1 MLSSLASHPKTKN
14 GESRHGSPHIF
25 FLFYI
30 RLLKSLHGSFD
41 HPVNNHLV
49 NIADLYPRCRNA
61 SIHNF
66 RRFFLAC
73 ISFKLRRLVHLFRSL
88 HALLRP
94 FYYLVY
100 LIKRAY
106 IGHQFAHGIHY
117 RIRSVQH
124 LFRRRYYTK

>member
-1 MLSSLASHPKTKN
+1 MLPSLASHPKTKKW
-14 GESRHGSPHIF
+14 GEPPWLSPHI

-49 NIADLYPRCRNA
+49 NIADLYPCCRNA

-66 RRFFLAC
+66 RRCFLAC

-88 HALLRP
+88 YALLRP

-100 LIKRAY
+100 LIKRAH

-124 LFRRRYYTK
+124 LFRRRYYPK